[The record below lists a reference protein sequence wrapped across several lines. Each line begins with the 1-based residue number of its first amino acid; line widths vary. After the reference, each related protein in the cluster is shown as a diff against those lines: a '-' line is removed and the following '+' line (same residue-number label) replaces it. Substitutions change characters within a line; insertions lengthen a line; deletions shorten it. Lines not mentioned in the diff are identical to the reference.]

1 MQPLK
6 AKEGE
11 PHNLGQYYIL
21 IDPQNAHA
29 LEKILNDL
37 ETAVSKDEGTRLPG
51 QGKVAE
57 EFVVVPDDLLV
68 LLEKLTGL
76 EWKG

>member
-1 MQPLK
+1 MID
-6 AKEGE
+6 
-11 PHNLGQYYIL
+11 PHNA
-21 IDPQNAHA
+21 PA
-29 LEKILNDL
+29 LENLLNDL
-37 ETAVSKDEGTRLPG
+37 EMAVSKDEGTRLPG

-76 EWKG
+76 KWKD

>member
-6 AKEGE
+6 ATDGE

-21 IDPQNAHA
+21 IDPQNAPA
-29 LEKILNDL
+29 FKNLLTDL
-37 ETAVSKDEGTRLPG
+37 ETAVSRDQGTRLPG

-57 EFVVVPDDLLV
+57 EFVVVPDDLLA
-68 LLEKLTGL
+68 LLEKLTEL
-76 EWKG
+76 EWKD